1 MIHHF
6 AFLYVPDYFDIYIY
20 IYIYIFDVATGL
32 AILFSDVSSQNL
44 GVTSDL
50 GQNG

>member
-20 IYIYIFDVATGL
+20 IYIFDVATGL
-32 AILFSDVSSQNL
+32 AIFFSDVSSQNL

>member
-32 AILFSDVSSQNL
+32 AIFFSDVSSQNL